1 MGPSDVAVGRYLW
14 KNANQCNDVNN
25 IARKTQTFDL
35 AEYTDVVRAYN
46 PSGRVLGACAN
57 QVEIFIS
64 CFDFKITGSSSP
76 SPAPPSQAPCT
87 DENQNCGS
95 WAASGQCE
103 ANPAYML
110 VNCRLSCGVCSP
122 PTQAP
127 APPTQAPCTDENQN
141 CGNWAASGQCQANPD
156 YMLVNCRSSCGVC
169 SLGAPTQASTAPGGP
184 GLCCHGGCGGGNCQG
199 GWCGE
204 SQGNCEGNCNGKF
217 CPAAG
222 LASLKN
228 TKKHV

>member
-1 MGPSDVAVGRYLW
+1 MG
-14 KNANQCNDVNN
+14 
-25 IARKTQTFDL
+25 
-35 AEYTDVVRAYN
+35 
-46 PSGRVLGACAN
+46 
-57 QVEIFIS
+57 VEIFVS

-76 SPAPPSQAPCT
+76 SPAPVPPTQAPAPPTQAPCT

-156 YMLVNCRSSCGVC
+156 YMLVNSFELWCLLSRCADAGSRARIAQEHEEACVISV
-169 SLGAPTQASTAPGGP
+169 ASAAMP
-184 GLCCHGGCGGGNCQG
+184 
-199 GWCGE
+199 
-204 SQGNCEGNCNGKF
+204 CN
-217 CPAAG
+217 
-222 LASLKN
+222 N
-228 TKKHV
+228 